1 MGVEVKGAGDGV
13 VIADRGCN
21 DHCCYNRNSGWGSGW
36 GAVGGALVGGGF
48 GAAVTLR
55 MANRK
60 SSASSRTLPKT
71 PRLLASIE

>member
-21 DHCCYNRNSGWGSGW
+21 DCYNRNSGWGSGW

-48 GAAVTLR
+48 GAIENTAKDQEIARL
-55 MANRK
+55 NRVVD
-60 SSASSRTLPKT
+60 
-71 PRLLASIE
+71 E

>member
-21 DHCCYNRNSGWGSGW
+21 DCYNRNSGWGSGW
-36 GAVGGALVGGGF
+36 GAV
-48 GAAVTLR
+48 AAVTSR

-60 SSASSRTLPKT
+60 SSVSSRILQKTRRLPA
-71 PRLLASIE
+71 LIE

>member
-21 DHCCYNRNSGWGSGW
+21 DCYNRNSGWGSGCW
-36 GAVGGALVGGGF
+36 NV
-48 GAAVTLR
+48 AAVTSR

>member
-21 DHCCYNRNSGWGSGW
+21 DCYNRNSGWGSGW
-36 GAVGGALVGGGF
+36 GALVGGGF
-48 GAAVTLR
+48 GAAVTSR